1 MATTDQKANYLYKQS
16 LSVATTSDA
25 RKFYE
30 EPYRT
35 SRVVLPSE
43 IWADESLIP
52 VPAAVLADLAVD
64 PSGTTQYFYKH
75 ALTPVTGTTNSFYHA
90 DLKNS
95 IPFNYTADGTY
106 NVKVYKADTVTVV
119 PFGQGDWVIDNGSG
133 VMTFFTTVPSGLPPV
148 VSWYKYVGA
157 LGGVVTGGGLNS
169 VNFVTNPGG
178 NIDIIAGSNT
188 LVTPDN
194 LLKHITIDA
203 LTNTQEVSDII
214 GAVAVAGSGIN
225 LVYSSLLQ
233 TLTISATA
241 GGSPGDILETSFV
254 GSQGIIVPSAVTGFT
269 FSPVSVRSFNATV
282 SVSVS
287 ATTSLYETFTVTGIN
302 VDGAFQGLPYFAVGD
317 NSGVFFSI
325 TSGGQ
330 INYISDTYAGFGGLV
345 IKFRATVLS
354 V

>member
-1 MATTDQKANYLYKQS
+1 MSTTDQKANYLYKQS

-52 VPAAVLADLAVD
+52 VPAVVLADLAVD
-64 PSGTTQYFYKH
+64 PSGTTQYYFKH
-75 ALTPVTGTTNSFYHA
+75 ALTPVTGTSNSFYHA

-95 IPFNYTADGTY
+95 IPFNYTPDGSY
-106 NVKVYKADTVTVV
+106 NVQVYRTDTTTPVA
-119 PFGQGDWVIDNGSG
+119 FGEGDWVIDNGSG

-178 NIDIIAGSNT
+178 NINIIAGTNT
-188 LVTPDN
+188 VVTPDN
-194 LLKHITIDA
+194 LLKEITIDA
-203 LTNTQEVSDII
+203 TTNTQEVSDII

-233 TLTISATA
+233 TLTVSATA
-241 GGSPGDILETSFV
+241 GGSPGDITETSFI
-254 GSQGIIVPSAVTGFT
+254 GSQGVIVPAPVTGFT
-269 FSPVSVRSFNATV
+269 FSTATVRSFNANVTV
-282 SVSVS
+282 SVI
-287 ATTSLYETFTVTGIN
+287 ATTSLFETFNLTGIN
-302 VDGAFQGLPYFAVGD
+302 VNGAFPGLPYFAVGD
-317 NSGVFFSI
+317 NSGVFFSV

-330 INYISDTYAGFGGLV
+330 INYVSDTYPGFISIT